1 MLELNSSFLWIFFLL
16 WILYFALNRV
26 FFKPVGRIIDE
37 REARAA
43 ADRGR
48 QEKMLAEIDSG
59 TRTLETRLGRA
70 GEEVQRIRE
79 RWLKEGEDTRA
90 RVVAE
95 ARERSTRVVAEKMAQ
110 LESEIGEAERALQ
123 AQVAVFSER
132 IRQAFL

>member
-59 TRTLETRLGRA
+59 TRTLETRRGRA